1 MTRSMIRS
9 VILALAA
16 MVLLVVPCFAQ
27 AVGHVQVK
35 FVKAALVVGGGGGS
49 GTLTY
54 RGRHYRF
61 IASGFSLGVTAGASV
76 TWLEGTASGIKDV
89 NDFAGSYTLV
99 GAGGAWAGGVGG
111 VSLRNEQGVVLM
123 LKGPKAGL
131 EFAANLGGLTIS
143 LR

>member
-1 MTRSMIRS
+1 MIRS

-16 MVLLVVPCFAQ
+16 MVLLVAPCFAQ

-76 TWLEGTASGIKDV
+76 TWLEGTASGIKARQR
-89 NDFAGSYTLV
+89 FRRQLHAGRSRWRM
-99 GAGGAWAGGVGG
+99 GRGRRRGEPA
-111 VSLRNEQGVVLM
+111 
-123 LKGPKAGL
+123 K
-131 EFAANLGGLTIS
+131 
-143 LR
+143 